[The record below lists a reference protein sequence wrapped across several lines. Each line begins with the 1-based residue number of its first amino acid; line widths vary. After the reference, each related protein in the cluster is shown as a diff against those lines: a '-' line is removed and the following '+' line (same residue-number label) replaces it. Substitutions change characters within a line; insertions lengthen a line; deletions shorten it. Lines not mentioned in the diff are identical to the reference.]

1 MKKQGFTLIELLIVV
16 LIIAILA
23 AIAVPNFLEAQVRAK
38 VSRAK
43 ADMRSIATALE
54 AYYVDNQGYPN
65 DIEYGWPWYLTYT
78 LTTPIQYLTSKKLED
93 PFRAAHTM
101 GSQDYWRLFRY
112 INYPANNPDQPWS
125 VLPSGS
131 RTSTLTID
139 GITIDVWSAAVNKYG
154 LWRLNSIGPDR
165 YASYDNGRGD
175 VSDTGPGWPWFSN
188 CMVYDPTNGTI
199 SCGDIMRSQRLADV
213 WSIESGY

>member
-1 MKKQGFTLIELLIVV
+1 MKWRKGFTLIELLIVV

-23 AIAVPNFLEAQVRAK
+23 AIAVPNFLEAQVRSK

-54 AYYVDNQGYPN
+54 AYFTDNEGYPN
-65 DIEYGWPWYLTYT
+65 DIEYGWPWYLTYN
-78 LTTPIQYLTSKKLED
+78 LTTPIQYLTTKKLED
-93 PFRAAHTM
+93 PFRATHTM
-101 GSQDYWRLFRY
+101 GSQDYWKLFRY
-112 INYPANNPDQPWS
+112 INYQANKPDDPWS
-125 VLPSGS
+125 VLPTGS
-131 RTSTLTID
+131 RTSYLTDID
-139 GITIDVWSAAVNKYG
+139 MAEWSRAVNKYG
-154 LWRLNSIGPDR
+154 LWRLGSIGPDR
-165 YASYDNGRGD
+165 YASYDNGRQD

-199 SCGDIMRSQRLADV
+199 SCGDVMRSQKMADV